1 MNNSSI
7 LDAKRIVIKVG
18 SSLLVSKN
26 KFNSKWLETFIQDLI
41 FLKNKNIDI
50 LIVASGS
57 VTLGKVY
64 LNMGKKNLR
73 IHEKQACAACG
84 QAILMNNFKKIFE
97 KKKMSVAQILL
108 TYSDT
113 EDRKKSLNSKE
124 TIFELLRCHVIP
136 IVNEND
142 SVAVDEL
149 KFGDNDRLAAR
160 VAQIIDANILILL
173 SDVDGLFTANPKKK
187 KSAMLV
193 REVEKI
199 NKKIYNMASTETNHH
214 GTGGMFTKIEA
225 AEIASES
232 GCDTII
238 CRGTKKNPIREY
250 LKKEMG
256 TIFKGKV
263 NNDKGFKKW
272 LAGTIKVE
280 GDIFLDNGAVEAVYN
295 GASILPSGI
304 QKISGKFFKG
314 DIINI
319 KNKNGKK
326 IGKGVTYY
334 DSLELLKILG
344 KKTSEIKKSLGYN
357 GRNEIVHRDYLTLNE

>member
-1 MNNSSI
+1 MNNLSI
-7 LDAKRIVIKVG
+7 LQAKRIVIKIG
-18 SSLLVSKN
+18 SSLLFSKN
-26 KFNSKWLETFIQDLI
+26 KFNSKWLEAFIEDVI
-41 FLKNKNIDI
+41 FLRDKNIEI

-57 VTLGKVY
+57 VSLGKVY
-64 LNMGKKNLR
+64 LKIEKNKLR

-84 QAILMNNFKKIFE
+84 QAILMNNFKKTFE
-97 KKKMSVAQILL
+97 KKNLTVAQILL

-124 TIFELLRCHVIP
+124 TIFELLRCNVIP
-136 IVNEND
+136 IINEND

-160 VAQIIDANILILL
+160 VSQIIDANFLILL
-173 SDVDGLFTANPKKK
+173 SDVDGLFTSNPKKT
-187 KSAMLV
+187 KSSTLI
-193 REVEKI
+193 REVHKI
-199 NKKIYNMASTETNHH
+199 NKKIYDMASTETNFH

-225 AEIASES
+225 AKIASES

-238 CRGTKKNPIREY
+238 CRGTKKKPISEY
-250 LKKEMG
+250 LKKKEG
-256 TIFKGKV
+256 TRFRGKV

-280 GDIFLDNGAVEAVYN
+280 GDIFLDNGAVEAVLK

-319 KNKNGKK
+319 KNQHGIK
-326 IGKGVTYY
+326 IGKGVSYY
-334 DSLELLKILG
+334 DSTELSKILG
-344 KKTSEIKKSLGYN
+344 KKTSEIKKSLGYS

>member
-1 MNNSSI
+1 MKNLSI
-7 LDAKRIVIKVG
+7 FNAKRIVIKIG
-18 SSLLVSKN
+18 SSLLFSDN
-26 KFNSKWLETFIQDLI
+26 KFNSKWLETLI
-41 FLKNKNIDI
+41 EDVILLRNRNIDI

-57 VTLGKVY
+57 VSLGKVY
-64 LNMGKKNLR
+64 LNIKKKKLR

-84 QAILMNNFKKIFE
+84 QAILMNNFKKTFE
-97 KKKMSVAQILL
+97 KKNLAVAQILL

-124 TIFELLRCHVIP
+124 TICELLRCNVIP

-160 VAQIIDANILILL
+160 VSQIIDANFLILL
-173 SDVDGLFTANPKKK
+173 SDVDGLFTANPKKN
-187 KSAMLV
+187 KSARLI
-193 REVEKI
+193 REVKKI
-199 NKKIYNMASTETNHH
+199 NKKIFDMASTETNYH

-225 AEIASES
+225 AKIASDS

-238 CRGTKKNPIREY
+238 CKGTKKNPIGEY
-250 LKKEMG
+250 LKKEIG
-256 TIFKGKV
+256 TVFKGKI
-263 NNDKGFKKW
+263 NNHKGFKKW
-272 LAGTIKVE
+272 LAGTIKVR
-280 GDIFLDNGAVEAVYN
+280 GDIFLDNGAVKAVFN

-319 KNKNGKK
+319 KNQNGKK
-326 IGKGVTYY
+326 IGKGVSYY
-334 DSLELLKILG
+334 DSFELSKILG
-344 KKTSEIKKSLGYN
+344 KNTSEIKKSLGYD
-357 GRNEIVHRDYLTLNE
+357 GRNEIIHRDYLTLNE

>member
-7 LDAKRIVIKVG
+7 LNAKKIVIKIG
-18 SSLLVSKN
+18 SSLLFSNN
-26 KFNSKWLETFIQDLI
+26 KFNSKWLDKFIEDVI
-41 FLKNKNIDI
+41 FLRKKNIDI

-57 VTLGKVY
+57 VSLGKIY
-64 LNMGKKNLR
+64 LNIEKKKLR

-84 QAILMNNFKKIFE
+84 QAILMNNFKKTFE
-97 KKKMSVAQILL
+97 KKKLAVAQILL

-113 EDRKKSLNSKE
+113 EDRKKSLNSRE
-124 TIFELLRCHVIP
+124 TIFELLRCNVIP

-160 VAQIIDANILILL
+160 VSQIIDANVLILL
-173 SDVDGLFTANPKKK
+173 SDVDGLFTANPKKYK
-187 KSAMLV
+187 KAGLI

-199 NKKIYNMASTETNHH
+199 NEKIFKMASSETNYH

-238 CRGTKKNPIREY
+238 CRGTKKKPISEY
-250 LKKEMG
+250 LKKETG

-272 LAGTIKVE
+272 LAGTIKVK
-280 GDIFLDNGAVEAVYN
+280 GDIFLDNGAVDAIFK

-326 IGKGVTYY
+326 IGKGVSYY
-334 DSLELLKILG
+334 DSLELSKILG